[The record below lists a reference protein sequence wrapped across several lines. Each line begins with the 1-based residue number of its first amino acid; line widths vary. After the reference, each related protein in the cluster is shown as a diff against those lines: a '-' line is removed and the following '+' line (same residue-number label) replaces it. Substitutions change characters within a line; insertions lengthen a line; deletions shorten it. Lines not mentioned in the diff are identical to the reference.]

1 MRLHNSFYL
10 PENIDASQ
18 VVIKRKNNIPT
29 KYEKPNHL
37 SNEIN
42 VSNLAIIIRNKNSSR
57 IVIRYSYLAI
67 ITDSTSA

>member
-1 MRLHNSFYL
+1 MTLHNSFYL

-18 VVIKRKNNIPT
+18 VVIKRKNTTPT
-29 KYEKPNHL
+29 KYEKSKYL
-37 SNEIN
+37 SNSIN
-42 VSNLAIIIRNKNSSR
+42 VSNLVIIIRNKNSSR